1 MYYSIK
7 ETLSKEENL
16 KLAKE
21 HEDKAKSYLER
32 FNDLLKEANRD
43 FPGSRTFGLTKS
55 KLEKLKTPNEV
66 YDRLLSASRSV
77 YNVQSTYSTRE
88 RIQKEKEDREKQTEL
103 IKQRELENSNLI
115 NEAIAYCLS
124 NGRTFGDGLSVET
137 AISIAND
144 IAFNLEVK
152 RKEFK
157 IGDDYIDFSG
167 QNCEDPCNG
176 WNPKDRRC
184 ECGNRRVSWTDGY
197 SSSFKDMTIYAEAY

>member
-1 MYYSIK
+1 MHYSIK

-21 HEDKAKSYLER
+21 YEDKAKSYLEKL
-32 FNDLLKEANRD
+32 NEILKEANRE
-43 FPGSRTFGLTKS
+43 FPGRTFGLTKS
-55 KLEKLKTPNEV
+55 KLEKLKSPNEV
-66 YDRLLSASRSV
+66 YDRLLSASRSL

-88 RIQKEKEDREKQTEL
+88 RIQKDKEDNEKQTEL
-103 IKQRELENSNLI
+103 LKQRELEKSNLA
-115 NEAIAYCLS
+115 NEAIAYCLE
-124 NGRTFGDGLSVET
+124 NGRTFGDGLSIET

-144 IAFNLEVK
+144 IAFNIAIKNIESQ
-152 RKEFK
+152 
-157 IGDDYIDFSG
+157 IGENEYIDFSG

-176 WNPKDRRC
+176 WNPKDHRC